1 MDNIKENQTPQEEQ
15 ALIDIFYKD
24 TYRLESIISQI
35 DNGALQTVVTTMDS
49 KQGSS
54 SHIAGSIGVPSVLGS
69 NAKNVTS
76 ESEEQHIQKTK
87 KSLDDAIID
96 LLSKLGI
103 APQRNNFSKT
113 CANLNIVTGN
123 ISLNNYN
130 LIAKIIPILQN
141 GNILFDNEIS
151 EKVMLKKQID
161 LLKGLT
167 SKSKAI
173 KDKISALEVEY
184 YNQEMK
190 VMKNEMIYDNLQAV
204 VPFLPKGLGFTIKAN
219 DDTVFAGSLKTDYL
233 IDSEEDILMNYG
245 SILPGEWNI
254 LGIIDFNDKA
264 NDTTDSSDI
273 MNNLSASMN
282 LSLGKIFPNNKNAT
296 IIPLLIYRELNI
308 YDN

>member
-1 MDNIKENQTPQEEQ
+1 MDDIKENQTPQEEQ

-123 ISLNNYN
+123 IALNNYN
-130 LIAKIIPILQN
+130 VISKIIPILQN
-141 GNILFDNEIS
+141 GNILFDSEIS
-151 EKVMLKKQID
+151 EKTIIKKHID
-161 LLKGLT
+161 LLNIPP
-167 SKSKAI
+167 SKDA
-173 KDKISALEVEY
+173 
-184 YNQEMK
+184 
-190 VMKNEMIYDNLQAV
+190 
-204 VPFLPKGLGFTIKAN
+204 GF
-219 DDTVFAGSLKTDYL
+219 
-233 IDSEEDILMNYG
+233 
-245 SILPGEWNI
+245 
-254 LGIIDFNDKA
+254 
-264 NDTTDSSDI
+264 
-273 MNNLSASMN
+273 
-282 LSLGKIFPNNKNAT
+282 
-296 IIPLLIYRELNI
+296 
-308 YDN
+308 

>member
-1 MDNIKENQTPQEEQ
+1 MDNIEENQTPQEEQ

-161 LLKGLT
+161 LLKSFT
-167 SKSKAI
+167 SKKKEIKEKIAMLEDIYYTQQMKVI
-173 KDKISALEVEY
+173 KD
-184 YNQEMK
+184 
-190 VMKNEMIYDNLQAV
+190 EMIYDNLQAI
-204 VPFLPKGLGFTIKAN
+204 VPFLPKGLGFTIKTS
-219 DDTVFAGSLKTDYL
+219 DGTILGGSLKTDYL

-245 SILPGEWNI
+245 STLPGE
-254 LGIIDFNDKA
+254 
-264 NDTTDSSDI
+264 
-273 MNNLSASMN
+273 
-282 LSLGKIFPNNKNAT
+282 
-296 IIPLLIYRELNI
+296 
-308 YDN
+308 